1 MTDGLKIS
9 CIVIDDEPMGLELIV
24 SYVEKMSSLKLLKAF
39 NDPIEAFEFIHN
51 NEVDL
56 VFLDINMPSLTGL
69 QLIKANHSQ
78 SAFIFTTAYSEYA
91 LESYELNVI
100 DYLLKPIEFE
110 RFLVSLKKAEERFK
124 IKKSHVNAEK
134 TPLKSEIIKIR
145 SSSKIYPVKLDEILF
160 VEGSGNY
167 LTIHLQNKKVM
178 TLMNMNDLLDLLPD
192 TMFARA
198 HKSFVVSLDKI
209 SVLENNNLLINNTS
223 IPIGQTYK
231 DVFINAFNK
240 FTS

>member
-1 MTDGLKIS
+1 MANESKIS
-9 CIVIDDEPMGLELIV
+9 CVIIDDEPMALDLIA
-24 SYVEKMSSLKLLKAF
+24 SYVEKISSLKLLKAF

-51 NEVDL
+51 NKVDL
-56 VFLDINMPSLTGL
+56 VFLDINMPGLTGL
-69 QLIKANHSQ
+69 QLVKANHSQ

-100 DYLLKPIEFE
+100 DYLLKPIEFD
-110 RFLVSLKKAEERFK
+110 RFLVSLKKAEELFK
-124 IKKSHVNAEK
+124 LKKNHAEAK
-134 TPLKSEIIKIR
+134 NSSSKSDIIKIK
-145 SSSKIYPVKLDEILF
+145 SSSKIYPIKLDEILF
-160 VEGSGNY
+160 IEGSGNY
-167 LTIHLQNKKVM
+167 LTVHLQNKKVM

-209 SVLENNNLLINNTS
+209 SILENNNLLIHNTS

-231 DVFINAFNK
+231 EVFINAFNR